1 MSSPSRDRSGIVDT
15 TNAHAMPSP
24 TRASKSPTRAVA
36 TIDLTNS
43 NFGPNATTTTT
54 SKKRKVDAAKEAE
67 KLAKAQAAQAAK
79 EAKEAAKAEKARRR
93 EEEKAAKEA
102 AKVEKEL
109 EMARAKAAKEA
120 AKAEKELEMARA
132 KAEKEAAKAE
142 KEREAA
148 ALKAEK
154 AKSKAEKEAAEK
166 AKLEEKR
173 RLEAKKAKEA
183 NVFAQFFVKSPA
195 VKSKPVVTPEVRTPE
210 VSREVRE
217 KLDDIVR
224 AEDAVEDMDAIRE
237 TSLKRWK
244 TKRKECRIEKRWG
257 ARRIQRD
264 VEVTSVLCFSLLSK
278 RKRDDDGMVHKSAR
292 QRRLFDI
299 DVALYERPAFWG
311 TGPFPNRPANASV
324 VTGRRPFGQEKD
336 VDYEYDSAEEWE
348 GADQGES
355 LSDEDIDEEDD
366 MPQASD
372 DEDDGFIAG
381 DDEMADEPRH
391 FDAAAIGDDAEMT
404 QKRSTMAMLANRS
417 RRSAAPLVISKLAT
431 TVAENGG
438 ESSLLRLFALEAPFS
453 NAPRISLKVSTSQPA
468 SAVKASKTVSKAAKT
483 ATKKSADDI
492 LQENLR
498 MLVIFLLRNPSLK
511 VNQVKA
517 KFLEE
522 ACHSIAGLNHSAV
535 KRKITEIATHV
546 SNRWIITE
554 KAMQDAGVSD
564 EEVAELRAN
573 AVVPAKS
580 TVKKRKIEQG
590 DGAAAAPR
598 TLETF
603 FGKTEQE
610 KLPTATDAPIWNL
623 AIASMS
629 RSKDSKGMF
638 RDDYKHIF
646 DESNLKACVEQGVVP
661 DSFVSCL
668 IRSVGAKSQK
678 TAFRIACEKLLVVV
692 FRTLGNGQNGV
703 SERKLVTPARAS
715 VDAACGGDALVSAI
729 TSCIESGQE
738 SLKLAALEIMDA
750 LLCDPTAG
758 MKFVTNRMFSKQ
770 VMQLMID
777 ALGRRNEEFSVLA
790 MRILCRALGSQTAI
804 ETCSALRPEEFLT
817 LSRELAKGIRYQSPD
832 IRDNVRHVSSGLNF
846 LEKCFSMEAWTS
858 AVDRNACR
866 KTLVTVLDAC
876 IVHREDA
883 LDWTNE
889 VTTVLLN
896 ILIGTMEALEITSED
911 KIQMRNALNAL
922 WTSNDGQVKQL
933 VEKVQNALENVC

>member
-15 TNAHAMPSP
+15 TNAPAMSSP

-36 TIDLTNS
+36 TVDLTNS
-43 NFGPNATTTTT
+43 NSDADATTTTK

-67 KLAKAQAAQAAK
+67 KLAKAQAAQ
-79 EAKEAAKAEKARRR
+79 EAKEAAKAEKTRRR
-93 EEEKAAKEA
+93 EAE
-102 AKVEKEL
+102 
-109 EMARAKAAKEA
+109 
-120 AKAEKELEMARA
+120 KAEKEKLKEAERERREAEKAEKEAARA
-132 KAEKEAAKAE
+132 AKEREIAKVKAEKEAAKAE

-183 NVFAQFFVKSPA
+183 NAFARFFVKSPA
-195 VKSKPVVTPEVRTPE
+195 VKSKPVVTPEVRTSE

-224 AEDAVEDMDAIRE
+224 AEEAVEDMDAIRE
-237 TSLKRWK
+237 KSLKRWK

-264 VEVTSVLCFSLLSK
+264 VEVTSVLCFSSLRK

-381 DDEMADEPRH
+381 DDEMADEPSR
-391 FDAAAIGDDAEMT
+391 FDAAAIGDDAEMA

-431 TVAENGG
+431 TVAEDG
-438 ESSLLRLFALEAPFS
+438 EDSTLLRLFALEAPFS
-453 NAPRISLKVSTSQPA
+453 NAPRISLEVSTSQPA
-468 SAVKASKTVSKAAKT
+468 SAVQTPKTVSKATKT

-498 MLVIFLLRNPSLK
+498 MLVIFLLRNPSLQ
-511 VNQVKA
+511 VNQAKA

-522 ACHSIAGLNHSAV
+522 ACHSIAGLNQAAV
-535 KRKITEIATHV
+535 KRKIAEIATHV

-564 EEVAELRAN
+564 EDVAELRAN

-590 DGAAAAPR
+590 DGADAAPR

-603 FGKTEQE
+603 FGKTEEE

-638 RDDYKHIF
+638 ADDYKHIF

-668 IRSVGAKSQK
+668 IRSVGAKSQR
-678 TAFRIACEKLLVVV
+678 TVFRLACEKLLVVV
-692 FRTLGNGQNGV
+692 FRTLGDGQNSV

-715 VDAACGGDALVSAI
+715 VEAACGGDALVSAI

-750 LLCDPTAG
+750 LLPDPTG

-770 VMQLMID
+770 VMQLVID

-790 MRILCRALGSQTAI
+790 MRILCRALDSQTAI

-858 AVDRNACR
+858 AVDRDACR

-883 LDWTNE
+883 LEWTKE

-896 ILIGTMEALEITSED
+896 ILIGTMKALEITPED
-911 KIQMRNALNAL
+911 KIQMRNSLNAL

-933 VEKVQNALENVC
+933 AEKVQNALENVC